1 MKLGIMQ
8 PYFFPYIG
16 YWQLLNA
23 VDTYVIYDDVN
34 YIKRGW
40 INRNRILVDGAPEYF
55 NVIIQKASQ
64 NRLINEL
71 SIINDRETVAK
82 NIRMIANAYR
92 KAPYY
97 REAAPVVEGIIGYGD
112 TNLAG
117 FLSHSIQE
125 ICSYLGIKTTLLLS
139 SRIKKD
145 HTKKGQEKILA
156 ICRELGAADYYNAI
170 GGRKL
175 YDPETFREQGI
186 RLYFL
191 QTDDIMY
198 EQFGNPFQSNLSI
211 IDVMMFNPVEKIR
224 EMLAQFTLIE

>member
-40 INRNRILVDGAPEYF
+40 INRNRILVDGAPKYF
-55 NVIIQKASQ
+55 NVMIQKASQ
-64 NRLINEL
+64 NRRINEL
-71 SIINDRETVAK
+71 SIINDRETADK
-82 NIRMIANAYR
+82 NIRMIENAYR

-97 REAAPVVEGIIGYGD
+97 REAAPLAEEIFRYGD

-125 ICSYLGIKTTLLLS
+125 ICAYLGIKTKLLLS
-139 SRIKKD
+139 SRIEKD
-145 HTKKGQEKILA
+145 NTKKGQGKILA
-156 ICRELGAADYYNAI
+156 ICRELGAAEYYNAI
-170 GGRKL
+170 GGREL
-175 YDPETFREQGI
+175 YDAEAFREQGI
-186 RLYFL
+186 RLCFL
-191 QTDDIMY
+191 KADDISY
-198 EQFGNPFQSNLSI
+198 REFGGLFHSNLSI
-211 IDVMMFNPVEKIR
+211 LDVMMFNPVEKIR
-224 EMLAQFTLIE
+224 EMLTQYIIIE